1 MASDNKAPRTGRG
14 LPQNSPSGEHSKHG
28 ANADREQPKYLLQ
41 DTLGRDVARDRPEAN
56 GAHNFVHVAKPRKEI
71 KATYEYAYEE
81 APGIAFMITQ
91 VMKAE
96 LDELGYTP
104 EQIDELTP
112 AETRRILRGK
122 RKDAN

>member
-1 MASDNKAPRTGRG
+1 MHSFLKHQAPK
-14 LPQNSPSGEHSKHG
+14 SPTH
-28 ANADREQPKYLLQ
+28 
-41 DTLGRDVARDRPEAN
+41 
-56 GAHNFVHVAKPRKEI
+56 VHEDPEI